1 LADQSQAEIAGEPE
15 YPAGMAAV
23 RFHSPREA
31 QANFRRIARRVPAS
45 LLPPLTLL
53 LAESPNPDA
62 ALNLFERLVY
72 PESLDVIR
80 ALERHPQLLHYALA
94 LFANSQ
100 YLGETL
106 IQNPD
111 LLPGFLRED
120 SLGRVQSAEDFAG
133 AFARFRSRSFET
145 DTSLLLARFKR
156 REYVRIVLRDILG
169 IATLAEITAEISALT
184 DVLIEEALRIC
195 ESRLHKRY
203 GTPQHYDS
211 ENRLVETRFSVLSL
225 GKLGG
230 NELNYSSDIDLL
242 YIFED
247 GRDAET
253 TSIPGREFFIRLA
266 QELTDVLGQITR
278 EGPAFRI
285 DLRLRPRGNEGE
297 LAIQLS
303 RALQY
308 YGEVAHDWELQAL
321 IKVRHSAG
329 DQQLARR
336 FIRKVQPFVYRGE
349 INFRAIET
357 ALESLDKIKKRSR
370 RGMAGRRLDSAIDVK
385 LGRGG
390 LRDIEFLVQCLQRV
404 YGGAEPWLHSGGTL
418 FSLQKLHDKEHLSG
432 NDFHILS
439 ASYTFLRQV
448 EHRLQIWLGQQTH
461 TLPADERQLQAI
473 QRSLVA
479 ETPDREPRPL
489 AELVREHMESVATIY
504 ERIIHQQQTVQ
515 RTAAA
520 SPAEEHSVAARHWAE
535 QSDAQILTR
544 LAVDSPGLFAT
555 AASLPVGSRA
565 GRNFFRVIS
574 AAISEDGRYAALM
587 RHASLLERAV
597 PVLAASRLVTDSLI
611 RHPEDIAEVA
621 HVGGEPDSTTESR
634 VDSAAS
640 SGVAEAVTESA
651 VMAKLRSQYRRQI
664 LRSCVRDFLCPQPV
678 WQSLQELTTAAEAAI
693 RIALAASGA
702 PEDFAVFA
710 LGRLGTSEFD
720 VFSDADLL
728 LVRGDEVP
736 PEQAASAAAAIVT
749 LLSSYTSDGIVFTVD
764 LRLRP
769 HGRQGEV
776 TTSPSRLMQYFLN
789 ESQAW
794 EALSY
799 TKLRHVAGS
808 APIAAEVFEATR
820 HLHRRFAATPS
831 FRREVREMRSRLE
844 TSVGKEHD
852 FKKGRGGFYDIDFIA
867 SSLTVE
873 RAAAVPAAD
882 IIARLEALN
891 HAGILPA
898 SEASALR
905 HAAEFLR
912 TLEHCLRMVYGSAR
926 NTLPGFEPDLESV
939 GKLMRASLGRELAE
953 PLPQALERTCIA
965 VRSIFDHILVV

>member
-1 LADQSQAEIAGEPE
+1 
-15 YPAGMAAV
+15 MAAV
-23 RFHSPREA
+23 HFHSPPA
-31 QANFRRIARRVPAS
+31 AKANFMRFARRAPAS
-45 LLPPLTLL
+45 LLLRLPLL

-62 ALNLFERLVY
+62 ALNLLERFVY
-72 PESLDVIR
+72 PESLDVIHS
-80 ALERHPQLLHYALA
+80 LERHPQLLHYSLA

-111 LLPGFLRED
+111 LLQGLLRED
-120 SLGRVQSAEDFAG
+120 SLGRVQSVEDFSG

-195 ESRLHKRY
+195 ESTLRNRY

-211 ENRLVETRFSVLSL
+211 EGRLVQTRFSVLSL

-230 NELNYSSDIDLL
+230 NELNYSSDVDLL

-247 GRDAET
+247 GRDAEA
-253 TSIPGREFFIRLA
+253 TSISSHEFFIRLA
-266 QELTDVLGQITR
+266 QELTDVLGRITR
-278 EGPAFRI
+278 EGPPFRI

-303 RALQY
+303 RALKY
-308 YGEVAHDWELQAL
+308 YDEVAHDWELQAL

-329 DQQLARR
+329 DQQLARQ

-357 ALESLDKIKKRSR
+357 ALESLHKIKKHFR
-370 RGMAGRRLDSAIDVK
+370 RGMAGWRSDSAIDVK
-385 LGRGG
+385 LDRGG
-390 LRDIEFLVQCLQRV
+390 IRDIEFLVQCLQRV

-461 TLPADERQLQAI
+461 TLPADEWRLQAI

-479 ETPDREPRPL
+479 ETPEREPQPL
-489 AELVREHMESVATIY
+489 AVLVREAMESVAAIY
-504 ERIIHQQQTVQ
+504 ERIIHQQQTV
-515 RTAAA
+515 AA
-520 SPAEEHSVAARHWAE
+520 SPAEEQFVATHHWAE
-535 QSDAQILTR
+535 HSDAQLLAR
-544 LAVDSPGLFAT
+544 LAVDSPALYAT
-555 AASLPVGSRA
+555 AVSLPVGSRA
-565 GRNFFRVIS
+565 RNNFFRVLG
-574 AAISEDGRYAALM
+574 AAVSEDSRYAALTG
-587 RHASLLERAV
+587 HALLLERAV

-611 RHPEDIAEVA
+611 RHPEDIVEVA
-621 HVGGEPDSTTESR
+621 FVESPPELLTDIAEPWAPVTQ
-634 VDSAAS
+634 
-640 SGVAEAVTESA
+640 AV
-651 VMAKLRSQYRRQI
+651 VMAELRSGYRRKM
-664 LRSCVRDFLCPQPV
+664 LRSCLRDFLCPQPV
-678 WQSLQELTTAAEAAI
+678 WQSLQELTTTADEAI
-693 RIALAASGA
+693 RTAFAASSA
-702 PEDFAVFA
+702 PANCAVFA

-736 PEQAASAAAAIVT
+736 AEQVAGAAAMIVT
-749 LLSSYTSDGIVFTVD
+749 LLNSYTSDGIVFTVD

-769 HGRQGEV
+769 HGGQGEV
-776 TTSPSRLMQYFLN
+776 TTSPSRLRQYFRN
-789 ESQAW
+789 EAEPW

-808 APIAAEVFEATR
+808 ALIASKVLEATR
-820 HLHRRFAATPS
+820 HLQRRFAAVPS
-831 FRREVREMRSRLE
+831 FRWQVREMRTRLE
-844 TSVGKEHD
+844 TSADPRD
-852 FKKGRGGFYDIDFIA
+852 FKKGWGGFYDIDFIA
-867 SSLTVE
+867 SALTIE
-873 RAAAVPAAD
+873 RAAAVPAVD
-882 IIARLEALN
+882 ITARLEALCQ
-891 HAGILPA
+891 AGILPA
-898 SEASALR
+898 SDASALR

-926 NTLPGFEPDLESV
+926 NTLPGFEPDMEAV
-939 GKLMRASLGRELAE
+939 GKLVRASLGWDMAA
-953 PLPQALERTCIA
+953 PLPQMLESTTISVRT
-965 VRSIFDHILVV
+965 IFDRILAV

>member
-1 LADQSQAEIAGEPE
+1 
-15 YPAGMAAV
+15 MAAV
-23 RFHSPREA
+23 HFHSPREA
-31 QANFRRIARRVPAS
+31 QVNFSRIARRVPAS
-45 LLPPLTLL
+45 LLSPLSLL

-80 ALERHPQLLHYALA
+80 SMDRHPQLLHYALA

-106 IQNPD
+106 IQNPE
-111 LLPGFLRED
+111 LLQGLLRED
-120 SLGRVQSAEDFAG
+120 SLGRAQSPEDFAG
-133 AFARFRSRSFET
+133 AFARFRSRSSEN
-145 DTSLLLARFKR
+145 DTSLLLARFRR

-169 IATLAEITAEISALT
+169 IAALAEITAEISALT
-184 DVLIEEALRIC
+184 DVLIEEALRVC
-195 ESRLHKRY
+195 ESVLRKRY
-203 GTPQHYDS
+203 GTPQHYDA
-211 ENRLVETRFSVLSL
+211 ENRLAQTRFCVLSL

-253 TSIPGREFFIRLA
+253 TSISGREFFIRLA
-266 QELTDVLGQITR
+266 QELTDVLGRITR

-321 IKVRHSAG
+321 IKIRHSAG

-357 ALESLDKIKKRSR
+357 ALASLDKIKKRFR

-385 LGRGG
+385 LDRGG

-473 QRSLVA
+473 ERSLVA
-479 ETPDREPRPL
+479 ESPDRQPRPL
-489 AELVREHMESVATIY
+489 AGLVREHMESVAAIY
-504 ERIIHQQQTVQ
+504 ERIVHQQQRAQ
-515 RTAAA
+515 RTVTAG
-520 SPAEEHSVAARHWAE
+520 PAEKHSVADRHWAE
-535 QSDAQILTR
+535 QSDTQLLAR
-544 LAVDSPGLFAT
+544 LAVDSPGLSAT

-565 GRNFFRVIS
+565 RRNFFRVIS
-574 AAISEDGRYAALM
+574 AAISEDGRYQALMKHAAL
-587 RHASLLERAV
+587 LESTV
-597 PVLAASRLVTDSLI
+597 PVLDASRLVTDSLI
-611 RHPEDIAEVA
+611 RHPEDIAEMA
-621 HVGGEPDSTTESR
+621 HVGGAPGSTP
-634 VDSAAS
+634 
-640 SGVAEAVTESA
+640 ESA
-651 VMAKLRSQYRRQI
+651 GPLAETSAGSALSPGGAKAATQSEVMTELRSGYRRQM
-664 LRSCVRDFLCPQPV
+664 LRSCLRDFLRPLPV
-678 WQSLQELTTAAEAAI
+678 WQSLRELTTAAEAAI

-702 PEDFAVFA
+702 PENFAVFA
-710 LGRLGTSEFD
+710 LGRLGTAEFD

-736 PEQAASAAAAIVT
+736 PEEAASVAAAIVT

-776 TTSPSRLMQYFLN
+776 TTSPSHLLQYFDH
-789 ESQAW
+789 EAQPW

-799 TKLRHVAGS
+799 TKLRHIAGS
-808 APIAAEVFEATR
+808 VAIASEVFAATR

-831 FRREVREMRSRLE
+831 FRRHVREMRSRLE
-844 TSVGKEHD
+844 TSVGQERD
-852 FKKGRGGFYDIDFIA
+852 FKKGWGGFYDIDFIA

-873 RAAAVPAAD
+873 RAAAVPATD
-882 IIARLEALN
+882 IIARLAALN
-891 HAGILPA
+891 QAGALPA

-926 NTLPGFEPDLESV
+926 NTLPGFEPDLEAV

-953 PLPQALERTCIA
+953 PLPQTLEKTTIA
-965 VRSIFDHILVV
+965 VRAIFDRILVM

>member
-1 LADQSQAEIAGEPE
+1 MADQSQAEILGEPE

-23 RFHSPREA
+23 RFHSPPEA
-31 QANFRRIARRVPAS
+31 KANFMRIARRVPAS
-45 LLPPLTLL
+45 LLLRLPLL

-62 ALNLFERLVY
+62 ALNLLERFVY
-72 PESLDVIR
+72 PESLDVIHS
-80 ALERHPQLLHYALA
+80 LERHPQLLHYALV

-120 SLGRVQSAEDFAG
+120 SLGRVQSVEDFAG
-133 AFARFRSRSFET
+133 AFARFRSRAFET

-195 ESRLHKRY
+195 ESTLRNRY

-211 ENRLVETRFSVLSL
+211 EGRLVQTRFSVLSL

-230 NELNYSSDIDLL
+230 NELNYSSDVDLL

-247 GRDAET
+247 GRDAEA
-253 TSIPGREFFIRLA
+253 TSISSHEFFIRLA
-266 QELTDVLGQITR
+266 QELTDVLGRITR
-278 EGPAFRI
+278 EGPPFRI

-303 RALQY
+303 RALKY
-308 YGEVAHDWELQAL
+308 YDEVAHDWELQAL

-329 DQQLARR
+329 DQQLARQ

-357 ALESLDKIKKRSR
+357 ALESLHKIKKHFR
-370 RGMAGRRLDSAIDVK
+370 RGMAGRRSDSGIDVK
-385 LGRGG
+385 LDRGG
-390 LRDIEFLVQCLQRV
+390 IRDIEFLVQCLQRV

-461 TLPADERQLQAI
+461 TLPSDERQLQAI
-473 QRSLVA
+473 QRSLVD
-479 ETPDREPRPL
+479 EIPDREPQPL
-489 AELVREHMESVATIY
+489 VGLVREHMESVAVIY
-504 ERIIHQQQTVQ
+504 ERIIHQQQKVQ
-515 RTAAA
+515 RTVAAW
-520 SPAEEHSVAARHWAE
+520 PAEDYSVAVRHWAE
-535 QSDAQILTR
+535 QSDAELLTR
-544 LAVDSPGLFAT
+544 LAVDSPGLSAT

-565 GRNFFRVIS
+565 RRYFFRVVS
-574 AAISEDGRYAALM
+574 AAVSEDGRYAALM
-587 RHASLLERAV
+587 KHAALLERAV
-597 PVLAASRLVTDSLI
+597 PVLDASRLVTDSLI
-611 RHPEDIAEVA
+611 RHPEDIAEMARV
-621 HVGGEPDSTTESR
+621 ECES
-634 VDSAAS
+634 DSAAES
-640 SGVAEAVTESA
+640 TDPVAEASAASPLSSGAESVPQST
-651 VMAKLRSQYRRQI
+651 VMAELRSQYRRRV
-664 LRSCVRDFLCPQPV
+664 LRSCLRDFLCPQPV
-678 WQSLQELTTAAEAAI
+678 WHSLRELTSAAEVAI
-693 RIALAASGA
+693 GTALAASGA
-702 PEDFAVFA
+702 PKNFAVFA

-728 LVRGDEVP
+728 LVRGDEVLA
-736 PEQAASAAAAIVT
+736 EQAAGVASSIVT

-776 TTSPSRLMQYFLN
+776 APSPSRLLQYFRH
-789 ESQAW
+789 
-794 EALSY
+794 EA
-799 TKLRHVAGS
+799 
-808 APIAAEVFEATR
+808 
-820 HLHRRFAATPS
+820 
-831 FRREVREMRSRLE
+831 
-844 TSVGKEHD
+844 
-852 FKKGRGGFYDIDFIA
+852 
-867 SSLTVE
+867 
-873 RAAAVPAAD
+873 
-882 IIARLEALN
+882 
-891 HAGILPA
+891 
-898 SEASALR
+898 
-905 HAAEFLR
+905 
-912 TLEHCLRMVYGSAR
+912 
-926 NTLPGFEPDLESV
+926 
-939 GKLMRASLGRELAE
+939 
-953 PLPQALERTCIA
+953 
-965 VRSIFDHILVV
+965 